1 MIQLSRLEAIVVG
14 VLALLAGVTL
24 GAPVGLWYGTSRATA
39 IGDSRI
45 AELKGQHADSNRKAT
60 KEAADR
66 LKEETDRGDRL
77 SAELSKAEGQID
89 SLSQQLSSRV
99 DRVTTVYREA
109 PGAALK
115 PVPRCIF
122 TRGWLRDYNA
132 AIGAAVP
139 AAGEGAGA
147 PAQAPAAGVAADGDD
162 ELAPAGIDARSILSH
177 HINYGARARK
187 LEEQLN
193 RLIDYEEGK
202 DAQ

>member
-14 VLALLAGVTL
+14 GLALLAGVTL
-24 GAPVGLWYGTSRATA
+24 GAPAGLWYGTSRATE

-45 AELKGQHADSNRKAT
+45 AELQRGYAEANAKAT
-60 KEAADR
+60 TEAAAL
-66 LKEETDRGDRL
+66 LKQATERGDRL
-77 SAELSKAEGQID
+77 SADLTKAEGQID
-89 SLSQQLSSRV
+89 SLSQQLRSRV

-115 PVPRCIF
+115 PVPQCIF

-147 PAQAPAAGVAADGDD
+147 SAQAPAAGVAADGDD
-162 ELAPAGIDARSILSH
+162 ELVPAGIDPRSILSH
-177 HINYGARARK
+177 HIDYGARARK

>member
-1 MIQLSRLEAIVVG
+1 MIQLNRLEAIALI
-14 VLALLAGVTL
+14 VLALLAGITL
-24 GAPVGLWYGTSRATA
+24 GAPLGLWYGSSRATA

-45 AELKGQHADSNRKAT
+45 AELKRQHTEADAKAID
-60 KEAADR
+60 EAAGR
-66 LKEETDRGDRL
+66 LKTEIDRGNRL
-77 SAELSKAEGQID
+77 SADLAKAEGQID
-89 SLSQQLSSRV
+89 TLSQQLRTRV

-115 PVPRCIF
+115 PLPVCIF

-139 AAGEGAGA
+139 AAGEGASA
-147 PAQAPAAGVAADGDD
+147 SSQAPAAGIAADGDD
-162 ELAPAGIDARSILSH
+162 ELAPAGIDASSILTH
-177 HINYGARARK
+177 HIDYGARTRK

-193 RLIDYEEGK
+193 RLIDFEEGK